1 MATMATMATEISQ
14 YQKYWL
20 KLLDEGSLVIQVP
33 TSLVATIKKAIIVR
47 KYRHHQVTGELY
59 SPLKIVA
66 AFAFDARGEQVI
78 GKVQLTFKMHNLRL
92 KDI

>member
-1 MATMATMATEISQ
+1 MATEISQ

-20 KLLDEGSLVIQVP
+20 KLLDEGILVIHVP
-33 TSLVATIKKAIIVR
+33 AAFTVTIKKALIVR

-59 SPLKIVA
+59 SPLKITA
-66 AFAFDARGEQVI
+66 AFAFDARGKQLA
-78 GKVQLTFKMHNLRL
+78 GTVQLTFKLHNLRL